1 VQCRYDVETNGAS
14 TTLAQPNSTAQKSLT
29 IGIEVNCTTR
39 VWLGSKKKKK
49 KEPTKTTANRHTAC
63 QVFR

>member
-49 KEPTKTTANRHTAC
+49 KRAN
-63 QVFR
+63 QNNS